1 MFLDARDFP
10 EAAELKC
17 DVCVVGSGAAGIT
30 LALEFAK
37 AGHETVVLEGGGKHW
52 EKATQALYEGEV
64 SDPHTHGP
72 LHRHRQR
79 RLGGTTTVWGGRCIP
94 FDSIDLEKRSYVP
107 HSGWPIKR
115 CDLDSY
121 YARAHAYL
129 EIGDYAYRVT
139 NALHG
144 VPPELIPGFHSEIV
158 RTDTLERYSPPT
170 DFGKRYADDIR
181 ASQRIRLCL
190 HANCTKIA
198 LNSEGDTVSHLEG
211 ASLKRNA
218 FRITAR
224 HFVLAAGGL
233 ETARLLLASD
243 DVHKSGIGNHSDMV
257 GRFYMSHLG
266 GTVAVVKLHGDPR
279 NIVLDYER
287 THDGVYCR
295 RRFWMPDDAQ
305 RRHGILNMYALL
317 HRPDLVDPS
326 HGNSI
331 LSAIF
336 LAKHLFAYKIPIGY
350 RSDRRPGQPLYQL
363 MSHHTLNVC
372 SGLPSLAAFTTRWT
386 RQRLLARR
394 KLPSAILRS
403 SSNTYPLLY
412 HAEQSPDPQNRVR
425 LTSQRDYLGV
435 PQLHV
440 DLRFNDLD
448 VKSIHTFHRLLRQEL
463 ERTQCGEL
471 IYDEET
477 IEDEIRSCCDAGGH
491 HIGTT
496 RMSSDPARGVVDENC
511 QVHGVNNLF
520 VASSSVFPTSSQ
532 ANPTLTIVAI
542 AVRVADRVNTLLLNT
557 GNIALLRPE
566 ARSWEPATPLS

>member
-10 EAAELKC
+10 EGAVLKC
-17 DVCVVGSGAAGIT
+17 DVCVVGSGAAGMT

-37 AGHETVVLEGGGKHW
+37 AGRETVVLEAGGKHW

-94 FDSIDLEKRSYVP
+94 YDPIDMEERSYVP

-129 EIGDYAYRVT
+129 EIGDYAYRVKD
-139 NALHG
+139 ALPSA
-144 VPPELIPGFHSEIV
+144 PPELIPCFRSSIM
-158 RTDTLERYSPPT
+158 RTDVLERYSPPT
-170 DFGKRYADDIR
+170 DFGKRYAHDIR
-181 ASQRIRLCL
+181 ASQNIRLCL

-198 LNSEGDTVSHLEG
+198 LNPEGNAVSHLEA
-211 ASLKRNA
+211 ASLKKNA

-243 DVHKSGIGNHSDMV
+243 DVLKNGIGNHSDML
-257 GRFYMSHLG
+257 GRFYMSHLSG
-266 GTVAVVKLHGDPR
+266 AVAVVKLRGNPD

-287 THDGVYCR
+287 TPDGVYCR
-295 RRFWMPDDAQ
+295 RRFWIPEDVQ
-305 RRHGILNMYALL
+305 RRHRILNMYAFL
-317 HRPDLVDPS
+317 HRPKLVDPS

-331 LSAIF
+331 LSAMF
-336 LAKHLFAYKIPIGY
+336 LAKHLFAYKIPVDY
-350 RSDRRPGQPLYQL
+350 RSDRRPGKPLYQL
-363 MSHHTLNVC
+363 MCHHALNVF
-372 SGLPSLAAFTTRWT
+372 SGLPSLAVFGMRWT
-386 RQRLLARR
+386 RQRLLSRR
-394 KLPSAILRS
+394 RLPSAILKS
-403 SSNTYPLLY
+403 STNTYPLLY
-412 HAEQSPDPQNRVR
+412 HAEQSPDPQSRVR
-425 LTSQRDYLGV
+425 LSEQRDHLGV
-435 PQLHV
+435 PRLHV
-440 DLRFNDLD
+440 DWRFNDLD
-448 VKSIHTFHRLLRQEL
+448 VKSIRTFHCLLRQEL

-496 RMSSDPARGVVDENC
+496 RMSSDPGQGVVDENC
-511 QVHGVNNLF
+511 LVHGVNNLF
-520 VASSSVFPTSSQ
+520 VASSSVFATSSQ
-532 ANPTLTIVAI
+532 ANPTLTIVAM
-542 AVRVADRVNTLLLNT
+542 AVRVADRVNNLC
-557 GNIALLRPE
+557 R
-566 ARSWEPATPLS
+566 